1 MPTTDSERPR
11 VLPLTM
17 MNFVLTHV
25 YCMYTSRQ
33 NGKDIA
39 FYVFMDKEK
48 LDIWVRITGGQCA
61 LGSVNVNGIFGTG
74 QSDRFLMI
82 KLLSAIFV
90 LLHSF

>member
-25 YCMYTSRQ
+25 YCMYTGRQ

-48 LDIWVRITGGQCA
+48 LDVWGEDNRRPVRARERQRKRDIWHR
-61 LGSVNVNGIFGTG
+61 
-74 QSDRFLMI
+74 
-82 KLLSAIFV
+82 AIR
-90 LLHSF
+90 